1 MHAGFDRVIKFSTE
15 DLLNTVAA
23 SSHFLLHVTVQHAGS
38 GRFARPRIVTGSY
51 YPRMRRDERRRTSR
65 RRREGVH
72 PALAFMSTGMS
83 HNNWRAGA
91 SSLRMRLDYIRACSR
106 SSMRDLTSQRTLVHA
121 AAFAAIFRS
130 SNLRGSKVQ
139 VVSRSCRYS
148 HCRMARADTVIGVL
162 APARQKCHAFTH

>member
-1 MHAGFDRVIKFSTE
+1 MLPCNMRDRVGSLARE
-15 DLLNTVAA
+15 
-23 SSHFLLHVTVQHAGS
+23 SSRVVIIRACVETSAGALR
-38 GRFARPRIVTGSY
+38 GG
-51 YPRMRRDERRRTSR
+51 